1 VSNVPCVLVV
11 DDTPA
16 LRLLIRINLELEG
29 FEVDEA
35 VDGQDALERLAAMA
49 DDELPD
55 LITFDVVMPRMDGF
69 DAAEAVRA
77 DPRYEGVALV
87 MVTTQAGPADRLR
100 GQQIGVD
107 AYVTKP
113 FEPGELTETLQ
124 QVLVERGVFD
134 R

>member
-1 VSNVPCVLVV
+1 VLVV
-11 DDTPA
+11 DDTPP

>member
-1 VSNVPCVLVV
+1 MPRVLVV
-11 DDTPA
+11 DDTPP

-29 FEVDEA
+29 FEVEEA

-49 DDELPD
+49 DDELPA

>member
-1 VSNVPCVLVV
+1 VLVV
-11 DDTPA
+11 DDTPP

-29 FEVDEA
+29 FEVEEA

-49 DDELPD
+49 DDALPD

-77 DPRYEGVALV
+77 DPRYDGVALV

-113 FEPGELTETLQ
+113 FEPGELTDTLQ